1 MRPFMGGPPARPG
14 CEHGAPRGHRGP
26 LLRPSFSESVEGA
39 AKRYAEIAYFEPFPA
54 LREVQRGTF
63 NPTYLYYALG
73 RMQILKLREDY
84 KRYVEARGQTFS
96 LRDFHDRF
104 LRLGLPV
111 SLARQALMP
120 GDTGP
125 SLGVGTR
132 F

>member
-1 MRPFMGGPPARPG
+1 V
-14 CEHGAPRGHRGP
+14 
-26 LLRPSFSESVEGA
+26 L
-39 AKRYAEIAYFEPFPA
+39 
-54 LREVQRGTF
+54 RGTF

-84 KRYVEARGQTFS
+84 KRYLEARGQEFS

-104 LRLGLPV
+104 LQLGLPV

-125 SLGVGTR
+125 SLE
-132 F
+132 